1 MLPVVTYS
9 QSMLIQHS
17 FNMPD
22 ISLTASAVHF
32 IVYIYPLLLLFAV
45 LYISS
50 ALVPDKNTRKEV
62 LP

>member
-1 MLPVVTYS
+1 
-9 QSMLIQHS
+9 
-17 FNMPD
+17 MPD